1 MLVILRSVAT
11 MLVIL
16 RSAATIGVI
25 LRERSDRG
33 IALSPRQFK
42 SLGRK
47 RSLVASLLRM
57 TPNARTYLLSGSC
70 VRSRE

>member
-1 MLVILRSVAT
+1 MTATALMLRERSDHA
-11 MLVIL
+11 
-16 RSAATIGVI
+16 VI

-33 IALSPRQFK
+33 IAFGLRQFN

-57 TPNARTYLLSGSC
+57 TCGSLLRMTATASL
-70 VRSRE
+70 RMT